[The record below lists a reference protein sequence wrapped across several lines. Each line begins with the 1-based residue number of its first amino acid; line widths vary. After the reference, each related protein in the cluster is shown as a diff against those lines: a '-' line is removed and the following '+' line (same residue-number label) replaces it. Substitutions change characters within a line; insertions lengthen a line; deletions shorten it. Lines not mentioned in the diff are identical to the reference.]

1 MSTVTRNTL
10 PDDAV
15 LPARWRVALL
25 APAVALF
32 CAFWLLPMAA
42 LLRVSGSEGVI
53 ATYTAALTTS
63 RYLGSLFSTVV
74 LLSLIHI

>member
-1 MSTVTRNTL
+1 MSTVTRTTL

-32 CAFWLLPMAA
+32 CAF
-42 LLRVSGSEGVI
+42 
-53 ATYTAALTTS
+53 
-63 RYLGSLFSTVV
+63 
-74 LLSLIHI
+74 

>member
-1 MSTVTRNTL
+1 MSTVTRTTL
-10 PDDAV
+10 PEDAV

-53 ATYTAALTTS
+53 ATYTTALTTP

-74 LLSLIHI
+74 L